1 MVRHRAAHA
10 DRGLALG
17 KVSYAFDFAPVWAHR
32 DQVIEGLLT
41 TIALSAA
48 GLVGAV
54 LIGLLVGTAGAART
68 RALRVAALLYVEGV
82 RNVPLLIHIYAWYLG
97 LAALDLPA
105 FLCATLGLS
114 IYSGAYAAEI
124 VRGGLL
130 SVAQGQHDAA
140 RALGLSPWRSLRLV
154 IYPQAFRVIAPSLAS
169 LFSQLIKDSSLAS
182 VIAVGELAYQA
193 GAIEADT
200 FRTFE
205 VYATIAVLYLL
216 LVTAISHTVLRL
228 PAARALR
235 DA

>member
-1 MVRHRAAHA
+1 MP
-10 DRGLALG
+10 
-17 KVSYAFDFAPVWAHR
+17 YAFHWAPIWEHR
-32 DQVIEGLLT
+32 DQVVQGLLT

-48 GLVGAV
+48 GLLGAV
-54 LIGLLVGTAGAART
+54 VIGLLVGTAGTAKR
-68 RALRVAALLYVEGV
+68 RPLRVLALLYVEGV
-82 RNVPLLIHIYAWYLG
+82 RNVPLLLHIYFWFLG
-97 LAALDLPA
+97 LSALDLPA

-124 VRGGLL
+124 VRAGLL
-130 SVAQGQHDAA
+130 SIPPGQAEAA
-140 RALGLSPWRSLRLV
+140 AALGLTRWRTLRLV

-205 VYATIAVLYLL
+205 VYATITVLYLV
-216 LVTAISHTVLRL
+216 LVTAVSHALLRL
-228 PAARALR
+228 PAAQAIQARVA